1 MNIALY
7 FGSFNPIHIGH
18 LIIANFAVQQ
28 KEIDEVWMVV
38 SPQNPLKNENQL
50 LNEHHRL
57 QLLRLALEGEHKI
70 KASNIEFQLPKP
82 SYTVDTL
89 IYLGEKYPK
98 YKFDIIIG
106 SDSFLNLSNWKNP
119 SFLKKNCFFWVYE
132 RTAFPIINENGYK
145 YKKLEA
151 PILNI
156 SSTLIRKM
164 IKEKK
169 SIRYLVPDSVAE
181 SILINNYYMDKLKNP
196 TK

>member
-7 FGSFNPIHIGH
+7 FGSFNPIHNGH
-18 LIIANFAVQQ
+18 LIIANFAAQQ

-57 QLLRLALEGEHKI
+57 QLVRLALEGEHKI
-70 KASNIEFQLPKP
+70 RATNIEFHLPKP

-89 IYLGEKYPK
+89 IYLGEKYPN
-98 YKFDIIIG
+98 YKFDIVIG
-106 SDSFLNLSNWKNP
+106 SDSFLNLSKWKNP
-119 SFLKKNCFFWVYE
+119 SFLKNNCFFWVYE
-132 RTAFPIINENGYK
+132 RSGFPVKKETDFK
-145 YKKLEA
+145 YKILEA

-164 IKEKK
+164 LKEKK
-169 SIRYLVPDSVAE
+169 SIRFLVPDSVGE
-181 SILINNYYMDKLKNP
+181 SIINNNYYKDKLKDP